1 MSIGILRQAL
11 RNQALPI
18 AILANR
24 GACLLLGVL
33 LLLTAASTATAAR
46 PGDALMQ
53 SIEDARRIL
62 ADPYYQSTDRKPLQ
76 KEKLRD
82 VLYRDF
88 DFMEF
93 SRRVLADKWTL
104 FSPTQRQAFVHVFSR
119 FLADFYLS
127 RLQQYYTDETV
138 ALREQAIIAPGK
150 ARVRAKVAWRNREFP
165 IEIRLHD
172 RGGGWKIY
180 DLSALG
186 ISAVQ
191 IYRAQFQE
199 ILRNQSPAEVIDM
212 IKARLEDQ

>member
-1 MSIGILRQAL
+1 M
-11 RNQALPI
+11 
-18 AILANR
+18 AIRAKR
-24 GACLLLGVL
+24 GGCLLLGVL

-62 ADPYYQSTDRKPLQ
+62 MDPDYQSTDRKPLQ
-76 KEKLRD
+76 QEKLRD

-88 DFMEF
+88 DFMEV
-93 SRRVLADKWTL
+93 SRRVLADKWAL
-104 FSPTQRQAFVHVFSR
+104 FSPIQRQEFVNVFSR

-127 RLQQYYTDETV
+127 RLQHYYTDETV
-138 ALREQAIIAPGK
+138 AVREQSITGPGK
-150 ARVRAKVAWRNREFP
+150 ARVRANVIWRNREFP
-165 IEIRLHD
+165 IEVRLHD
-172 RGGGWKIY
+172 RGGSWKIY

-199 ILRNQSPAEVIDM
+199 ILRTQSPAEVIDL
-212 IKARLEDQ
+212 IKSRLEE

>member
-1 MSIGILRQAL
+1 M
-11 RNQALPI
+11 
-18 AILANR
+18 AILAKSGGR
-24 GACLLLGVL
+24 LLLGVL

-62 ADPYYQSTDRKPLQ
+62 TDPNYHSTDRKPLQ
-76 KEKLRD
+76 QDKLRD

-104 FSPTQRQAFVHVFSR
+104 FSPIQRQEFVHVFSR

-150 ARVRAKVAWRNREFP
+150 ARVQAKVSWRNREFS
-165 IEIRLHD
+165 IEVRLHD
-172 RGGGWKIY
+172 RGDGWKIY

-199 ILRNQSPAEVIDM
+199 ILRNQSPAEAIDL
-212 IKARLEDQ
+212 IKARLAE